1 MANVT
6 KQQIILEF
14 DTDTSQVNKELET
27 LDDNIVVASGDA
39 NLLAAKLN
47 AIAGFNLQN
56 GISGIKQ
63 FIKGLKLTRA
73 AVIGTGIGALVIAVV
88 ELVKQFGKT
97 EEGARALKKAFAPV
111 QAVVDVLLQ
120 RVSALGGA
128 IFYLFS
134 GEWEKAAKSLNRAL
148 ANNNDEYG
156 KQLELYDQL
165 IEREFALEDARIKQT
180 VATAKTRA
188 EIKELNLVA
197 EDTTRSIEEREQ
209 AASRAGELERALF
222 EERKR
227 QAEEELAIFRL
238 RTKNTRSGT
247 EARKE
252 EAELEARVFELTQE
266 SLELQT
272 TLNNKLNTIRAEGL
286 RIQQEEYALQ
296 LERLEKT
303 NEALQAEVVVVDEVN
318 NQLERG
324 LMIRKDAET
333 VATGIVISEAEK
345 RKKAR
350 RDEFENTVDLLEDEG
365 VIRLQLAQASFAALS
380 ALNQAFSGEG
390 EQEARKAFKRNKALS
405 LATAIAQTAQG
416 VITQLASPKD
426 VVTGSNFIK
435 AAIVAATGAAQVA
448 TISKTKYESAGQ
460 GNLSTTIPRP
470 GETAGAFGGA
480 PQLDLGFLG
489 SGAGQEGP
497 IQAYVIAQNVS
508 NAQQANQQ
516 VQDQATLGG

>member
-14 DTDTSQVNKELET
+14 DTDTSQVNKELEQ

-56 GISGIKQ
+56 GVANLKK
-63 FIKGLKLTRA
+63 FINGLKLTRA

-134 GEWEKAAKSLNRAL
+134 REWEKAAKSLNRAL

-350 RDEFENTVDLLEDEG
+350 REELRNTIDLLEDEFNTKAE
-365 VIRLQLAQASFAALS
+365 LAKASFAALS
-380 ALNQAFSGEG
+380 ALNNAFAADSEEG
-390 EQEARKAFKRNKALS
+390 ARKAFQRNKALS
-405 LATAIAQTAQG
+405 LATAITSTAQG
-416 VITQLASPKD
+416 IITQLAVPKD
-426 VVTGSNFIK
+426 QLTGENFVK
-435 AAIVAATGAAQVA
+435 AAIVAATGAAQIA
-448 TISKTKYESAGQ
+448 TIKQTRFQGG
-460 GNLSTTIPRP
+460 GNLNNSIPRP
-470 GETAGAFGGA
+470 NEGGVFGGA

-489 SGAGQEGP
+489 EGAGQSGP

>member
-56 GISGIKQ
+56 GIAGIKN

-97 EEGARALKKAFAPV
+97 EEGARALKRAFAPV

-148 ANNNDEYG
+148 ANNNDEY
-156 KQLELYDQL
+156 KQQVELYDQL

-209 AASRAGELERALF
+209 AASRAGELERDLF

-296 LERLEKT
+296 LERLGEV
-303 NEALQAEVVVVDEVN
+303 NEALQAEVVLVDEVN
-318 NQLERG
+318 NEQERA
-324 LMIRKDAET
+324 LMMRKDAET

-350 RDEFENTVDLLEDEG
+350 RDEFENTVDLLQDE
-365 VIRLQLAQASFAALS
+365 VEIRAQLFRASFAAL
-380 ALNQAFSGEG
+380 AQLNEAFAKDGE
-390 EQEARKAFKRNKALS
+390 ENARKRFKRNKALS
-405 LATAIAQTAQG
+405 LATAITNTAEA
-416 VITQLASPKD
+416 VTSALAKD
-426 VVTGSNFIK
+426 STFPGSRFI
-435 AAIVAATGAAQVA
+435 AAAAAGAAGAAQITA
-448 TISKTKYESAGQ
+448 INRTQFESTS
-460 GNLSTTIPRP
+460 L
-470 GETAGAFGGA
+470 GETTDREPLRGNGGVFGGA

-489 SGAGQEGP
+489 GGAGQEGP

>member
-27 LDDNIVVASGDA
+27 LDDNLVVASGDA

-47 AIAGFNLQN
+47 AITGFNLQN
-56 GISGIKQ
+56 GISGIKK

-97 EEGARALKKAFAPV
+97 EEGARALKRAFAPV
-111 QAVVDVLLQ
+111 QAVVDVLAM

-128 IFYLFS
+128 IFKLFS
-134 GEWEKAAKSLNRAL
+134 RDFEGAAKDLNRAL
-148 ANNNDEYG
+148 SNNNDEYA
-156 KQLELYDQL
+156 KQIALYDQL
-165 IEREFALEDARIKQT
+165 IEREIALEDARIKQT
-180 VATAKTRA
+180 VDTARIRA

-197 EDTTRSIEEREQ
+197 EDTTRTIEEREA
-209 AASRAGELERALF
+209 AASQAGELERNLF

-227 QAEEELAIFRL
+227 QAEEELAIAKLRL
-238 RTKNTRSGT
+238 DSSRTTT
-247 EARKE
+247 EDRE
-252 EAELEARVFELTQE
+252 RVAELEANIFSLTQE

-480 PQLDLGFLG
+480 P
-489 SGAGQEGP
+489 
-497 IQAYVIAQNVS
+497 
-508 NAQQANQQ
+508 
-516 VQDQATLGG
+516 